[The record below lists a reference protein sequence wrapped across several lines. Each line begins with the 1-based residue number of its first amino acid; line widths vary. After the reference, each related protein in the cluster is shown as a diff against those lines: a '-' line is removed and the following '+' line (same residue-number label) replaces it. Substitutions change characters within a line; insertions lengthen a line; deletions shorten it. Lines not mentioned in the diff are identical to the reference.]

1 MTTDRPDLAGSRQR
15 RDAACHWFG
24 NLRERIVAVFES
36 IEDADGGPGHD
47 RPPGRFERRQWTRA
61 GGGGGVMAIMRGRV
75 FEKVGVNI
83 STVWGDFEP
92 KFAGEIP
99 GTTPDNAGFW
109 ATGISLVAHMR
120 SPHVPGVHM
129 NTRHITTAGKAWFGG
144 GTDLNPPLPRDE
156 DTKDFHAALAQ
167 CCGRHPCADYAA
179 FSRWADDYFT
189 IPHRGLK
196 RGVGGI
202 FYDDLRADEE
212 SMAFTRDVG
221 ETFLAIYPRLVHR
234 RMHETW
240 TDAERSRQLQW
251 RGRYAEFN
259 LVYDRGTRFGLMTG
273 ANPEAVLMSLPPVAT
288 WP

>member
-1 MTTDRPDLAGSRQR
+1 
-15 RDAACHWFG
+15 
-24 NLRERIVAVFES
+24 
-36 IEDADGGPGHD
+36 
-47 RPPGRFERRQWTRA
+47 
-61 GGGGGVMAIMRGRV
+61 MAIMRGRV

-83 STVWGDFEP
+83 STVWGDFGQA
-92 KFAGEIP
+92 FAGEIP
-99 GTTPDNAGFW
+99 GTTPDNPGFW

-129 NTRHITTAGKAWFGG
+129 NTRHITTAGRAWFGG

-156 DTKDFHAALAQ
+156 DTKEFHAALAV
-167 CCGRHPCADYAA
+167 CCDRHPCADYAA
-179 FSRWADDYFT
+179 FSRWADDYFA

-202 FYDDLRADEE
+202 FYDDLDADEA

-251 RGRYAEFN
+251 RGHYAEFN